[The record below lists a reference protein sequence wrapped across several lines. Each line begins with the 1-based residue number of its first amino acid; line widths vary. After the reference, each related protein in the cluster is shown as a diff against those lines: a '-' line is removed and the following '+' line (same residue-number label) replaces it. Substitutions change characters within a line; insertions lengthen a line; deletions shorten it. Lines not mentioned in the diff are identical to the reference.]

1 MNDLE
6 NSEFAKALEEAVGKF
21 FEFDSACDKV
31 KEKGICDVVSVKC
44 DASCKIYLRKEKWLN
59 VLIDLIKA
67 DVCASEPV
75 AAPTPGPEV
84 PPSTP
89 EPLPEEPRERC
100 CPSCGIKAARP
111 ESKYC
116 DYCGE
121 EF

>member
-1 MNDLE
+1 MELE
-6 NSEFAKALEEAVGKF
+6 NSEFSKALEEAVGKF

-31 KEKGICDVVSVKC
+31 KEKGICDVVGVKC

-75 AAPTPGPEV
+75 SAPALEPEV
-84 PPSTP
+84 PLPAPKP
-89 EPLPEEPRERC
+89 EPEEPKERC